1 MINQKAAVFP
11 LPLNM
16 QVGEVEVAT
25 ESERTARVRA
35 KRVRLGSKVDP
46 ASVQNVGIKL
56 WSPKVQ
62 IR

>member
-16 QVGEVEVAT
+16 HVGEVEVAT
-25 ESERTARVRA
+25 ESERTARARA

-46 ASVQNVGIKL
+46 ASVQMGIKL